1 MNEKISVEFP
11 EEGLILS
18 HAQQGLGSDQLVY
31 NILEVWCQ
39 RDVSMFNMLL
49 WVYAYIQKVP

>member
-18 HAQQGLGSDQLVY
+18 HVQQGLGSDQLVY